1 MKTLLKLFA
10 AALAAL
16 ALAACQTAP
25 AQPAAAAPVVQK
37 TTTDL
42 LLEIRKAELE
52 LERTEQMAWLKFA
65 TESGSDLVKGF
76 VMGRSGGK
84 AAPAASNTAQTIL
97 QAQAQA
103 DATALRR
110 EELAERNSL
119 WNRGLQLFDRAVPV
133 FMFSK
138 GLSFQRYQLDA
149 NNAQSRYT
157 LDTVRGAQRDGFT
170 LGSGAALGGV
180 SAGSGATLGGVSA
193 GAAAASAGARAVAG
207 EAEPA
212 EAAAA
217 DAADPAAGE

>member
-149 NNAQSRYT
+149 TNSQNRYT

-170 LGSGAALGGV
+170 L
-180 SAGSGATLGGVSA
+180 GSGATLGGVSA

-217 DAADPAAGE
+217 DAAAGE